1 MGLPKDGK
9 INLTRKYT
17 CGPSNQITD
26 VRGVSVGHVTID
38 NPEQDIHTGVTAI
51 LPHQG
56 NLFQEKV
63 MAGVSVI
70 NGFGKSAGLVQ
81 VEEASA
87 EKPVC
92 TVSAAEKDLLD
103 MMAGRLSPAR
113 ALLTRRVQAKGNPA
127 PLMELLSLL
136 NN

>member
-1 MGLPKDGK
+1 MQAYTSIDELIGALPALAAPLRSALAGRD
-9 INLTRKYT
+9 
-17 CGPSNQITD
+17 
-26 VRGVSVGHVTID
+26 
-38 NPEQDIHTGVTAI
+38 
-51 LPHQG
+51 
-56 NLFQEKV
+56 NLFALHIKGRKCIFIRLQ
-63 MAGVSVI
+63 G
-70 NGFGKSAGLVQ
+70 GLVQ